1 VAEAVEG
8 FGDEAALELPQEQLS
23 RARVHAPLAYRASKR
38 ILDLAIAVP
47 VCLFFLPLLAVVAV
61 AIRLDS
67 SGPALFRQQRRG
79 LGFEPFT
86 ILKFRSL
93 RCGSRD
99 PHARYEMVE
108 TDPRITRVGA
118 WLRKTSLDE
127 APQIFNVL
135 GGSMSLVGPRPLVE
149 WESLQALAGFAERF
163 QVKPGVTGWAQVTV
177 RNSVGFD
184 ERCEKDLEYVRRK
197 SVWLDLRILVLTPL
211 ALLKR
216 DGIYPDSPAA

>member
-1 VAEAVEG
+1 VNEAVEG
-8 FGDEAALELPQEQLS
+8 LGDEAAVGLPQEQLS
-23 RARVHAPLAYRASKR
+23 RARIGSPLGYRLFKR
-38 ILDLAIAVP
+38 TLDLAIVVP
-47 VCLFFLPLLAVVAV
+47 ALLFFLPLMAVLAA

-86 ILKFRSL
+86 IMKFRSL
-93 RCGSRD
+93 RQGARD

-108 TDPRITRVGA
+108 SDPRITRVGA

-127 APQIFNVL
+127 APQLFNVL

-163 QVKPGVTGWAQVTV
+163 QVKPGLTGWSQVTV

-184 ERCEKDLEYVRRK
+184 ERCEKDVEYARRK
-197 SVWLDLRILVLTPL
+197 SVWLDLRILALTPQAL
-211 ALLKR
+211 ARR
-216 DGIYPDSPAA
+216 DGIYPDSPVA